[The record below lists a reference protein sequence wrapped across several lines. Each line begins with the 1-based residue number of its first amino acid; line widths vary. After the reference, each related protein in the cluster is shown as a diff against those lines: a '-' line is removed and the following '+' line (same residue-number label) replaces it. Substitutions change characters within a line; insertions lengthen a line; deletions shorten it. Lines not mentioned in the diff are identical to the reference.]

1 MMIKTI
7 SMIITHLHLLVSC
20 LSALRPLRMAER
32 REVEH
37 RQL

>member
-1 MMIKTI
+1 MMVKTI
-7 SMIITHLHLLVSC
+7 SMIINHLLLSC